1 MQKTKLTVFEE
12 FKNIF
17 KRSENQLSKEDM
29 KALENKA
36 DTLNTVYKEQ
46 QANLWDEFMQAMER
60 FNKSKKEA
68 EKENKQVKNN

>member
-1 MQKTKLTVFEE
+1 MQKTKLTAFEE

-29 KALENKA
+29 KALEKKA
-36 DTLNTVYKEQ
+36 DILNTVHKEQ

-60 FNKSKKEA
+60 FKQIKKET
-68 EKENKQVKNN
+68 ETEGKRVKNN